1 MINKSTKKML
11 SQRGFSLVEL
21 AIAGIVLGILS
32 IMLGA
37 TYRSLIGSN
46 TLAYVQEQT
55 VINQKIGNAIL
66 NHMVSTERW
75 EGDKTNVP
83 PNAGPVPS
91 TSGLF
96 TLPDIYIN
104 SAKKINYGITDT
116 SLARGGYDLMFHI
129 QQQGVPAN
137 KVNGDGTAADN
148 VRVYQKLDPG
158 LLETEL
164 TYFNPGSGY
173 TGGKVVLTYDLGVIY
188 LTNCP
193 RTKTSCNGPGALPNS
208 LLGAQL
214 YASSAWTPQT
224 TDIGVTYIS
233 SLPVQI
239 AMLDTFKKQIDQ
251 LRTSLKAYAATYST
265 TPLGGRALSCSN
277 ASVSDSGNNSPYPR
291 NACSSKNYDNAGPN
305 VNYSAPASNAA
316 QAANQGC
323 WDGWYPLNAVN
334 VSILK
339 EIGLPTQAYS
349 TTPWGGS
356 IEYCS
361 DYAAADIVGG
371 TTFAPAKAKNVKPI
385 YAAIR
390 FNRYLTER
398 QNPSTNSASQYT
410 DNVIVSF

>member
-1 MINKSTKKML
+1 MINKSTRKML
-11 SQRGFSLVEL
+11 SQSGFSLVEL
-21 AIAGIVLGILS
+21 AIAGMVLGILS

-37 TYRSLIGSN
+37 TYRSLIGAN

-55 VINQKIGNAIL
+55 VINQKLGAAIL
-66 NHMVSTERW
+66 NHMVSTDRW
-75 EGDKTNVP
+75 E
-83 PNAGPVPS
+83 NAVAS
-91 TSGLF
+91 TDGLF
-96 TLPDIYIN
+96 MLPDPLMN
-104 SAKKINYGITDT
+104 STKKINYGFTDT
-116 SLARGGYDLMFHI
+116 TVNTGPVDLMYHI
-129 QQQGVPAN
+129 QQQGIPAS

-148 VRVYQKLDPG
+148 VRVYQKLTPG
-158 LLETEL
+158 LLQTEL

-193 RTKTSCNGPGALPNS
+193 RAKTSCNISGGLPNAAT
-208 LLGAQL
+208 GAQL
-214 YASSAWTPQT
+214 YTSSAWTPQT

-233 SLPVQI
+233 SLPAQI

-251 LRTSLKAYAATYST
+251 LRASLKAYAATYST
-265 TPLGGRALSCSN
+265 SPLGGRALSCSN
-277 ASVSDSGNNSPYPR
+277 AGVSDTGNNSPYPR
-291 NACSSKNYDNAGPN
+291 NACATKNYENVGSN

-349 TTPWGGS
+349 TTPWGGR

-371 TTFAPAKAKNVKPI
+371 TTYTPAKAKNVKPI

-390 FNRYLTER
+390 FNRYLTDR
-398 QNPSTNSASQYT
+398 QNPSTDTAAQYT
-410 DNVIVSF
+410 DNVIISF